1 MTTLG
6 TARASRTP
14 TGLKVAPMNYA
25 KLEQV
30 AEQFRQLLPKKTGRG
45 GGPWNIDSWRLLEKT
60 LPSAQYRYAV
70 VGRDTLNEIAAF
82 TVPEEGL
89 IVVREDIYDGLFED
103 EPFSRS
109 TIVHEFS
116 HIALRHATTLHR
128 GAIAGE
134 HQFFE
139 DSEWQAKSL
148 TAALMMPIEA
158 CKAAASAE
166 ELAILCGTSV
176 QAAGYRLDKLTE
188 RKLLDPSRHANS
200 LFNINKTDKGGI
212 K

>member
-6 TARASRTP
+6 NAQTTRTP
-14 TGLKVAPMNYA
+14 TGLKVAAMSYV
-25 KLEQV
+25 KLEDV
-30 AEQFRQLLPKKTGRG
+30 AEQFRLLLPKQTSRGSGR
-45 GGPWNIDSWRLLEKT
+45 WSIDSWRLLEKT
-60 LPSAQYRYAV
+60 LPNAKYRYAV
-70 VGRDTLNEIAAF
+70 SEKDTLNEVAAF

-116 HIALRHATTLHR
+116 HIALRHAATLHR
-128 GAIAGE
+128 GAVAGK

-139 DSEWQAKSL
+139 DSEWQAKAL

-158 CKAAASAE
+158 CKAATSAQ
-166 ELAILCGTSV
+166 ELATLCGTSV
-176 QAAGYRLDKLTE
+176 QAARYRLENLTT
-188 RKLLDPSRHANS
+188 RGTLDPSRHAGS
-200 LFNINKTDKGGI
+200 LFQFNQD
-212 K
+212 